1 MKRRQFFKVMGV
13 GLVGVVASL
22 FPTQGAEPVIL
33 GVDVAAP
40 VPDTSE
46 LVVQT
51 PEDLGGFLLPP
62 EYQDELLRQFARQE
76 THVVMQPESARS
88 EFFPD
93 VQADFVSWDS
103 DDGFTLNFS
112 REQEEKGMHYGSTV
126 SGEGMHYD
134 HHSERPGITA
144 TWQET

>member
-1 MKRRQFFKVMGV
+1 MKRRQFLKTIGV

-103 DDGFTLNFS
+103 DGFTLNFS
-112 REQEEKGMHYGSTV
+112 STV